1 MSPATQTPFDSLK
14 GENFIRLTTFRKNG
28 TPVPT
33 PVWFARD
40 GDRLIVTTSS
50 KAGKVKRLR
59 HTPHVQ
65 LIASGPSGN
74 PRQNATHI
82 EAQAHFLPESDYPYA
97 ENALSRKYTWQYAL
111 IRLLHRLRG
120 GAAPM
125 YIEITA

>member
-1 MSPATQTPFDSLK
+1 
-14 GENFIRLTTFRKNG
+14 
-28 TPVPT
+28 
-33 PVWFARD
+33 
-40 GDRLIVTTSS
+40 
-50 KAGKVKRLR
+50 
-59 HTPHVQ
+59 TPHVQ